1 MDNKEQVLEL
11 MTLISQI
18 NNQQKENLLTIF
30 KFLNVCESFE
40 NNQKDNSYKIIEKK
54 YYAPLVSYLNQRH
67 FKIEL
72 NIPNFLDMS
81 KIFSNITSTGT
92 QIDLLR
98 YFIKL
103 TAYEQKNLLNIVR
116 FVYDYQENK
125 VHEKP
130 WRDTAN
136 KYWSNYIDLTQKL
149 ESLHINQ
156 NTEEYL
162 T

>member
-1 MDNKEQVLEL
+1 MLEL

-40 NNQKDNSYKIIEKK
+40 DNRKDNSYKIIEKK
-54 YYAPLVSYLNQRH
+54 YYAPLVSCLNQCH

-72 NIPNFLDMS
+72 NILNFLDMN
-81 KIFSNITSTGT
+81 KIFSNFVSKET

-98 YFIKL
+98 YFIRL
-103 TAYEQKNLLNIVR
+103 TSYEQKNLLNIVR

-130 WRDTAN
+130 WIDTAH

-149 ESLHINQ
+149 KSLPIDQ
-156 NTEEYL
+156 NIEEYL